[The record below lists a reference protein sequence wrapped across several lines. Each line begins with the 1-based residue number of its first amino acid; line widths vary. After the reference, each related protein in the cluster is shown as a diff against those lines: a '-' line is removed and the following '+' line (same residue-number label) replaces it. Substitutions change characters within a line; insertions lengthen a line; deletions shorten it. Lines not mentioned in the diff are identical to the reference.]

1 VTEVESSNFLHIGL
15 LEQRLKRL
23 EEQLLQLDFEVESIE
38 ALSESS
44 RPLEP
49 SSIDELQHSLRA
61 EILRLGDKINQC
73 EADLLYRRAQFSLE
87 AEPTKTEPHVS

>member
-1 VTEVESSNFLHIGL
+1 MTEVESSNFLHIGL

-44 RPLEP
+44 RPIEP
-49 SSIDELQHSLRA
+49 SLIDGLQHSLRA

-73 EADLLYRRAQFSLE
+73 EGDLFYRRAQLSLE
-87 AEPTKTEPHVS
+87 AEPTKTEPDVS